1 MKTICLPVHLWYLT
15 ILWVTL
21 FQRVGRAQILR
32 ISRTV
37 RIGSNDIQSKNIS
50 NLIAKNT
57 AVPQRLQVYT
67 ETIEEIFC
75 VEKYEVSITLPYS
88 GYFYVQLGILAGN
101 YYETS
106 VAFLN
111 ELF

>member
-1 MKTICLPVHLWYLT
+1 
-15 ILWVTL
+15 
-21 FQRVGRAQILR
+21 
-32 ISRTV
+32 
-37 RIGSNDIQSKNIS
+37 
-50 NLIAKNT
+50 
-57 AVPQRLQVYT
+57 VYT
-67 ETIEEIFC
+67 EPIEEIFC
-75 VEKYEVSITLPYS
+75 VEKYELSSTLPYS